1 MLKKIIIYNILI
13 TIFLLFIALEFI
25 YPTIIP
31 TPHLV
36 YRFWGDKPVTYYP
49 NKKMRAVTKNYD
61 QTFITNSNGYN
72 DFEINGKIDILIIG
86 DSYVEAIE
94 INQKNHFS
102 EVIKQKLNNIKVN
115 KMGMSGYG
123 NSHYLST
130 YLVNEAKYDPDII
143 IIVNVFNDLKDNFC
157 DLNTSSCSSAK
168 IISEIQNIEELNKE
182 IKFLQISQGE
192 YKFNYGIM
200 N

>member
-72 DFEINGKIDILIIG
+72 DFEINEKIDILII
-86 DSYVEAIE
+86 DNPS
-94 INQKNHFS
+94 NQS
-102 EVIKQKLNNIKVN
+102 V
-115 KMGMSGYG
+115 
-123 NSHYLST
+123 
-130 YLVNEAKYDPDII
+130 
-143 IIVNVFNDLKDNFC
+143 
-157 DLNTSSCSSAK
+157 
-168 IISEIQNIEELNKE
+168 
-182 IKFLQISQGE
+182 KFG
-192 YKFNYGIM
+192 FVM
-200 N
+200 VA